1 MQRAARTSR
10 SGLSPGGWTWFV
22 EVRMAP
28 SYRVGQMTMFG
39 QPEVVAF
46 GDDGF
51 RIEVVQR
58 DIANRI
64 IKANHYSGKVFG
76 LSSEHHGVYIDGVL
90 VGILQWGPG
99 MNPASGGGVVTG
111 TPAGAWLELNR
122 MWLDDVAPRNS
133 ESRAISYSVKL
144 LKRTRPRVEW
154 VQSFADER
162 CGCLGVVYQACSFLY
177 LGEHTSTFWELDGE
191 MFHNIAMTV
200 RGDELEKRKGAAKL
214 QRNAARATRH
224 DLRQFRYWRSLRGNP
239 AKRLVL
245 KPQPYP
251 KRDGVQ
257 A

>member
-1 MQRAARTSR
+1 MPPTYS
-10 SGLSPGGWTWFV
+10 
-22 EVRMAP
+22 
-28 SYRVGQMTMFG
+28 VGQMTLFG
-39 QPEVVAF
+39 QAEVVAF
-46 GDDGF
+46 GDDSF
-51 RIEVVQR
+51 RIEVVPR

-76 LSSEHHGVYIDGVL
+76 LSSEHHGVYIDGAL

-99 MNPASGGGVVTG
+99 MNPASGGGVVEG

-239 AKRLVL
+239 AKRLKFPVL
-245 KPQPYP
+245 AYP
-251 KRDGVQ
+251 KRAPVDAAADGLG
-257 A
+257 